1 MVRKPPVPSGFEER
15 AAARLNEIVAALPS
29 ATATLY
35 VGTDPNFPKALFP
48 YFRITPSNPRS
59 ATIRGHLIGG
69 QGFDYV
75 IGQATGGEIFVP
87 NDSARAR
94 ADEDRFFQICQA
106 VFTSS
111 FTECLTYSKP
121 GRVIR
126 SKIVLRLDSRSVQL
140 GGHQLFW
147 WAVPN
152 RTEKSFHYE
161 PYY

>member
-1 MVRKPPVPSGFEER
+1 MVKETVSSTFEER
-15 AAARLNEIVAALPS
+15 ATVGLNAMVAALPRG
-29 ATATLY
+29 TADLY
-35 VGTDPNFPKALFP
+35 IGSEPDCVAKALFP
-48 YFRITPSNPRS
+48 YFCITPSNPRS
-59 ATIRGHLIGG
+59 ATIRGHLIEG

-87 NDSARAR
+87 NDSAKA
-94 ADEDRFFQICQA
+94 AVHEDRFFQICQA

-111 FTECLTYSKP
+111 FTECVTYSRR

-126 SKIVLRLDSRSVQL
+126 SKIVLQIASHIVQL

-147 WAVPN
+147 WAVLN
-152 RTEKSFHYE
+152 RTEKCFHYE